1 MVIGSSPITSKKKKA
16 FVSNKPLF
24 NVKIL
29 AGRFRLK
36 KTEFTK
42 KEFQNNENNL
52 FETTVLDSIKNAFY
66 RNT

>member
-42 KEFQNNENNL
+42 KEFQNNEICLRLL
-52 FETTVLDSIKNAFY
+52 F
-66 RNT
+66 